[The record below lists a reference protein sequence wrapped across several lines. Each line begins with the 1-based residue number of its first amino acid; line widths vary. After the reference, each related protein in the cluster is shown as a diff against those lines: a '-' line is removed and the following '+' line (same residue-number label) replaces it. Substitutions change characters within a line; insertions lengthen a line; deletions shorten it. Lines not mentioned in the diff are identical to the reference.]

1 MGPQGPI
8 GPAAP
13 PPPPPPPPPT
23 NDDRRAAVL
32 IAVDAAKGL
41 ITIGVAFFAALGAF
55 ALNYRSNHTIFLT
68 AWPILLMAVSA
79 VVTVISM
86 VVGLAAIGRAYKR
99 GQRPPDPSG
108 EPSWSTKPI
117 SGLLGWQSVL
127 GLLALALFA
136 GSIVMW
142 EQQPAPADSRLDR
155 AEASLSAL
163 SGRLD
168 QQERTLATAI
178 TDIAN
183 LPQARL
189 TDPIS
194 QGVRDQAKLI
204 DAQNQLVTNQNQLIK
219 NLSEQV
225 KSLTD
230 VIKNQQTT
238 QRTRPTPTVG
248 GNAPPPSRSNQPR
261 NATGKRQ

>member
-1 MGPQGPI
+1 VGPQGPI

-13 PPPPPPPPPT
+13 LPPPPPT
-23 NDDRRAAVL
+23 NEDQRAAVL
-32 IAVDAAKGL
+32 IAVDAAKSL

-55 ALNYRSNHTIFLT
+55 ALNYRSNHTVFLT
-68 AWPILLMAVSA
+68 AWPILLMTVSA

-86 VVGLAAIGRAYKR
+86 IVGLAAIGKAYQR
-99 GQRPPDPSG
+99 GQRPPNPGG

-117 SGLLGWQSVL
+117 SGLLGWQSNL

-142 EQQPAPADSRLDR
+142 EQRPAPADSRLDR
-155 AEASLSAL
+155 TEASLSAL

-168 QQERTLATAI
+168 QQEKTLATAV

-183 LPQARL
+183 MPQARL

-194 QGVRDQAKLI
+194 QGIRDQTKLI
-204 DAQNQLVTNQNQLIK
+204 DTQNQLVTNQNQLIK
-219 NLSEQV
+219 NLSDQV
-225 KSLTD
+225 KALAD
-230 VIKNQQTT
+230 LIKNQQTT
-238 QRTRPTPTVG
+238 QRTGPTSTG
-248 GNAPPPSRSNQPR
+248 GNAPLPAASNQPR
-261 NATGKRQ
+261 NATGKHQ